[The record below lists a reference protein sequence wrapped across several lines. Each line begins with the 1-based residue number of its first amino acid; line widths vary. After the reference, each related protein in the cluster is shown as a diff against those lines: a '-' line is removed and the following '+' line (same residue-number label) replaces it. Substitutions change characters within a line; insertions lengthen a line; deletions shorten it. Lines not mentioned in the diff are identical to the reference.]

1 VRKTYRGFI
10 LDADNTLFDFDRGER
25 EALADT
31 LSRLLPGGGYPQ
43 ESFESYHRINAELW
57 KAFERG
63 AVRLEELRIVRF
75 RELFAQLGLK
85 ADPRQASELYI
96 EALAGKAFL
105 LPHAREVLENL
116 HRRAALALLSN
127 GLSRVQRG
135 RLAGSGIGD
144 LFQRIIISEEVRL
157 AKPDPGIF
165 LLALSELG
173 LPGREVLCVGDS
185 PATDIR
191 GAHLAGLATCWVQSP
206 GSLYPPEEPPPDYRI
221 SDLRELLDF
230 VADGE
235 LPA

>member
-1 VRKTYRGFI
+1 VSKTYRGFI

-63 AVRLEELRIVRF
+63 AVRLEELRVGRF
-75 RELFAQLGLK
+75 RELFARLGLK
-85 ADPRQASELYI
+85 ADPQKASELYV

-105 LPHAREVLENL
+105 LPHARDVLETLN
-116 HRRAALALLSN
+116 RRAALALLSN
-127 GLSRVQRG
+127 GLSRVQRD
-135 RLAGSGIGD
+135 RLAGSGIAD

-173 LPGREVLCVGDS
+173 LPGGQVLCVGDS

-191 GAHLAGLATCWVQSP
+191 GAHLAGLAACWLQSP
-206 GSLYPPEEPPPDYRI
+206 GSLYPPDEPPPDYRI

-230 VADGE
+230 APE
-235 LPA
+235 RTPPR

>member
-1 VRKTYRGFI
+1 MSKTYRGFI

-31 LSRLLPGGGYPQ
+31 LSRLLGPESYPQ
-43 ESFESYHRINAELW
+43 EAFESYHRINATMW
-57 KAFERG
+57 KGFERG
-63 AVRLEELRIVRF
+63 AVRLEELRVGRF
-75 RELFAQLGLK
+75 RELFARLGLK
-85 ADPRQASELYI
+85 ADPQQASELYI

-105 LPHAREVLENL
+105 LPHAREVLETLN
-116 HRRAALALLSN
+116 RRAALALLSN

-135 RLAGSGIGD
+135 RLAGSGIAD

-173 LPGREVLCVGDS
+173 LPGPEVLCVGDS

-191 GAHLAGLATCWVQSP
+191 GAHLAGLATCWLQSP

-230 VADGE
+230 APE
-235 LPA
+235 RTPPR

>member
-1 VRKTYRGFI
+1 VSKTYRGFI

-63 AVRLEELRIVRF
+63 AVRLEELRVSRF
-75 RELFAQLGLK
+75 RELFARLGLK
-85 ADPRQASELYI
+85 ADPQKASELYI

-105 LPHAREVLENL
+105 LPHARDVLETLN
-116 HRRAALALLSN
+116 RRAALALLSN
-127 GLSRVQRG
+127 GLSRVQRD
-135 RLAGSGIGD
+135 RLAGSGIAD

-173 LPGREVLCVGDS
+173 LPGGQVLCVGDS

-191 GAHLAGLATCWVQSP
+191 GAHLAGLAACWLQSP
-206 GSLYPPEEPPPDYRI
+206 GSLYPPDEPPPDYRI

-230 VADGE
+230 APE
-235 LPA
+235 RTPPR

>member
-1 VRKTYRGFI
+1 VSKTYRGFI

-63 AVRLEELRIVRF
+63 AVRLEELRVGRF
-75 RELFAQLGLK
+75 RELFARLGLK
-85 ADPRQASELYI
+85 ADPQKASELYV

-105 LPHAREVLENL
+105 LPHARDVLETLN
-116 HRRAALALLSN
+116 RRAALALLSN

-135 RLAGSGIGD
+135 RLAGSGIAD

-173 LPGREVLCVGDS
+173 LPGGQVLCVGDS

-191 GAHLAGLATCWVQSP
+191 GAHLAGLAACWLQSP
-206 GSLYPPEEPPPDYRI
+206 GSLYPPDEPPPDYRI

-230 VADGE
+230 APE
-235 LPA
+235 RTPPR

>member
-1 VRKTYRGFI
+1 VSKTYRGFI

-63 AVRLEELRIVRF
+63 AVRLEELRVGRF
-75 RELFAQLGLK
+75 RELFARLGLK
-85 ADPRQASELYI
+85 ADPQKASELYI

-105 LPHAREVLENL
+105 LPHARDVLETLN
-116 HRRAALALLSN
+116 RRAALALLSN
-127 GLSRVQRG
+127 GLSRVQRD
-135 RLAGSGIGD
+135 RLAGSGIAD

-173 LPGREVLCVGDS
+173 LPGGQVLCVGDS

-191 GAHLAGLATCWVQSP
+191 GAHLAGLAACWLQSP
-206 GSLYPPEEPPPDYRI
+206 GSLYPPDEPPPDYRI

-230 VADGE
+230 APE
-235 LPA
+235 RTPPR

>member
-1 VRKTYRGFI
+1 MRDIYRGFI

-25 EALADT
+25 EALDDT
-31 LSRLLPGGGYPQ
+31 LSQLLPPGGYPQ
-43 ESFESYHRINAELW
+43 EAFESYHRINAALW
-57 KAFERG
+57 QGFERG
-63 AVRLEELRIVRF
+63 AVSLEELRVSRF
-75 RELFAQLGLK
+75 RELFAELGLK
-85 ADPRQASELYI
+85 ADPGQASALYI

-105 LPHAREVLENL
+105 LPHARAVLEAL

-135 RLAGSGIGD
+135 RLERSGIGV
-144 LFQRIIISEEVRL
+144 FFRRIIISEEVRL

-165 LLALSELG
+165 LLAAGELD
-173 LPGREVLCVGDS
+173 LPRNEVLCVGDS

-191 GAHLAGLATCWVQSP
+191 GAHLAGLATCWLQSP

-230 VADGE
+230 AADGG
-235 LPA
+235 